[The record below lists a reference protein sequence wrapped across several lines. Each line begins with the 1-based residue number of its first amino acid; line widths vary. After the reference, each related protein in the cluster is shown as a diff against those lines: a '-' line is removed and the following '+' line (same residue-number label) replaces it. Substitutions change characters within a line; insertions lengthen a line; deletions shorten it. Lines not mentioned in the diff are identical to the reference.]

1 MPKRPTRR
9 AGTKKTFTRKKPS
22 RRKKKPST
30 GIWPFLGLIGLLLVL
45 GSILFH
51 LYRPPHR
58 IQYQLNQ
65 KIDLLDKTI
74 KSRLFEL
81 GFSKEDILSRQS
93 RPTMRDRLSWRAH
106 TIKVQLPEGIS
117 FPQIKR
123 EMKKD
128 LTQLDKDI
136 RLQFIEEPAKPRRID
151 VRVGNLL
158 THNIIFY
165 PPKYPP
171 KVTKKKRGPRVAIV
185 IDDLGPS
192 KKRARELID
201 LDASLTFS
209 FFPLSRNSRGLAQEA
224 FEKGKEVLLHMP
236 MEPYGFPEKNP
247 GKGAL
252 LMSMNERELHQQ
264 IEENLE
270 ALPFVKGVNNH
281 MGSRFMEDDQ
291 RVNILMKELRER
303 ELYFLDSRTTAKTV
317 GYGTAKK
324 LGIKT
329 GQRNVFLDNDSNDEA
344 EIRRNIQELGKVA
357 KAEGKAIAIGHPY
370 PSTIKSLREM
380 IPRLRESGIEI
391 VPLSEIME

>member
-9 AGTKKTFTRKKPS
+9 AGTKKTPVRKRPS

-30 GIWPFLGLIGLLLVL
+30 GIWPFLGLIGLFLVL
-45 GSILFH
+45 GSILFY

-81 GFSKEDILSRQS
+81 GFSKKDILSRQS
-93 RPTMRDRLSWRAH
+93 RPRMRDKLSWRAY
-106 TIKVQLPEGIS
+106 TIKVQLPKGIS

-128 LTQLDKDI
+128 LTRLDKDI
-136 RLQFIEEPAKPRRID
+136 RLRFVEESAKPRRID

-165 PPKYPP
+165 PPK
-171 KVTKKKRGPRVAIV
+171 VTKKKRGPRVAIV
-185 IDDLGPS
+185 IDDLGS
-192 KKRARELID
+192 SRKRTRALID
-201 LDASLTFS
+201 LDASLTLS
-209 FFPLSRNSRGLAQEA
+209 FFPLSRNSRALAQEA
-224 FEKGKEVLLHMP
+224 SEKGKEVMLHMP

-252 LMSMNERELHQQ
+252 LMNMNERELHQR

-291 RVNILMKELRER
+291 RVSIFMEELRKR
-303 ELYFLDSRTTAKTV
+303 ELYFLDSRTTAKTL
-317 GYGTAKK
+317 GYRTAKK

-329 GQRNVFLDNDSNDEA
+329 GQRNLFLDNNSNDET
-344 EIRRNIQELGKVA
+344 EIRRNIQELAKVA
-357 KAEGKAIAIGHPY
+357 KAEGKAIAIGHPH

-391 VPLSEIME
+391 VPLSEIMD